1 MNPMQQ
7 IDNNN
12 PMVFFQM
19 LGEVA
24 DDNIM
29 SKISRLKIGEEN
41 GIVTL
46 YLRDECEPFND
57 SELRQLKYILE
68 RWYDIIS
75 FRREDR
81 LTMLDMKVRK

>member
-1 MNPMQQ
+1 MQ

-12 PMVFFQM
+12 PMTFFQM

-24 DDNIM
+24 GDNIM

-46 YLRDECEPFND
+46 YLRDEREPFTN
-57 SELRQLKYILE
+57 SELERFKEILK

-81 LTMLDMKVRK
+81 LIMLDMKVRK

>member
-1 MNPMQQ
+1 
-7 IDNNN
+7 
-12 PMVFFQM
+12 MVFFQM

-24 DDNIM
+24 GDNIM
-29 SKISRLKIGEEN
+29 GKISRLKISEEN

-46 YLRDECEPFND
+46 YLRDEREKFTD

-68 RWYDIIS
+68 KWYDIIS

>member
-1 MNPMQQ
+1 MQQ

-24 DDNIM
+24 GDNIM

-41 GIVTL
+41 GIITL
-46 YLRDECEPFND
+46 YLRDEHEPFND

>member
-1 MNPMQQ
+1 MQ

-24 DDNIM
+24 GDNIM

-46 YLRDECEPFND
+46 YLRDEREPFTKGD
-57 SELRQLKYILE
+57 MEQLKEILK
-68 RWYDIIS
+68 RWYEIIS

-81 LTMLDMKVRK
+81 LIMLDMRVRK

>member
-1 MNPMQQ
+1 MSPMQ

-24 DDNIM
+24 GDNIM

-46 YLRDECEPFND
+46 YLRDEREPFTN
-57 SELRQLKYILE
+57 SELEQFKEILK

-81 LTMLDMKVRK
+81 LIMLDMKVRK

>member
-1 MNPMQQ
+1 
-7 IDNNN
+7 
-12 PMVFFQM
+12 MVFFQM

-24 DDNIM
+24 GDNIM

-46 YLRDECEPFND
+46 YLRDEYEQFND

>member
-1 MNPMQQ
+1 
-7 IDNNN
+7 
-12 PMVFFQM
+12 MVFFQM

-46 YLRDECEPFND
+46 YLRDEYEPFND

>member
-24 DDNIM
+24 GDNIM

-46 YLRDECEPFND
+46 YLRDEREPFTN
-57 SELRQLKYILE
+57 SELEQFKEILK

-81 LTMLDMKVRK
+81 LIMLDMKVRK

>member
-1 MNPMQQ
+1 
-7 IDNNN
+7 
-12 PMVFFQM
+12 MVFFQM

-24 DDNIM
+24 GDNIM

-46 YLRDECEPFND
+46 YLRDEHEQFTD

-81 LTMLDMKVRK
+81 LVMLDMKVRK

>member
-1 MNPMQQ
+1 MQQ

-12 PMVFFQM
+12 PMIFFQM

-24 DDNIM
+24 GDNIM
-29 SKISRLKIGEEN
+29 GKISRLKIGEEN

-46 YLRDECEPFND
+46 YLRDEREQFTD
-57 SELRQLKYILE
+57 SELKQLKYILE

-81 LTMLDMKVRK
+81 LVMLDMKVRR

>member
-24 DDNIM
+24 GDNIM

-46 YLRDECEPFND
+46 YLRDEREPFND

>member
-1 MNPMQQ
+1 
-7 IDNNN
+7 
-12 PMVFFQM
+12 MVFFQM

-29 SKISRLKIGEEN
+29 SKISRIKIGEEN